1 MHDLLA
7 KGISQVRDLLSG
19 GLPGGHRDE
28 RPSRTE
34 VYAGAW
40 PLPEEK
46 SPVGERPAVRL
57 VYDQK
62 RDSMPVLET
71 DFGRWATTPAMR
83 QMLERYPEG
92 KLPIEEAR
100 EVLKGVSPERL
111 NAVPRT
117 DDAIRHLA
125 FVALRRVE
133 DQLVEQMVQVSP
145 ADKAELI
152 RCEATSL
159 LIMEDAVGALLR
171 SRRASGPSES

>member
-28 RPSRTE
+28 RPSVTE

-40 PLPEEK
+40 PLPGEQG
-46 SPVGERPAVRL
+46 PAGERPAVRL
-57 VYDQK
+57 VYDEK

-92 KLPIEEAR
+92 KMPLEEAR
-100 EVLKGVSPERL
+100 EVLKDVAPERL
-111 NAVPRT
+111 NARPRT
-117 DDAIRHLA
+117 DDEIRHLA

-133 DQLVEQMVQVSP
+133 DQLVDQMVQVSP
-145 ADKAELI
+145 EDRAELI

-159 LIMEDAVGALLR
+159 LIMGDAAAARPGYAT
-171 SRRASGPSES
+171 

>member
-28 RPSRTE
+28 RPSVTE

-40 PLPEEK
+40 PLPGEQ
-46 SPVGERPAVRL
+46 SPAGERPAVRL

-92 KLPIEEAR
+92 KLPVEEAR

-111 NAVPRT
+111 DAVPRT
-117 DDAIRHLA
+117 NDEIQHLA
-125 FVALRRVE
+125 FVAIRRVA
-133 DQLVEQMVQVSP
+133 DQLIEQGVQVSP
-145 ADKAELI
+145 EDMAELI

-159 LIMEDAVGALLR
+159 LIMGDAAGARLGSKR
-171 SRRASGPSES
+171 

>member
-34 VYAGAW
+34 IYAGAW
-40 PLPEEK
+40 PLPEEQ
-46 SPVGERPAVRL
+46 SPAGERPAVRL

-71 DFGRWATTPAMR
+71 DFGRWETTPAMR
-83 QMLERYPEG
+83 QMLQKYPEG
-92 KLPIEEAR
+92 KMPLDEAR
-100 EVLKGVSPERL
+100 QVLKDVSPERL
-111 NAVPRT
+111 NAMPRT
-117 DDAIRHLA
+117 DDEIRHLA

-133 DQLVEQMVQVSP
+133 DQLVERGVQVSP
-145 ADKAELI
+145 EDKAELI

-159 LIMEDAVGALLR
+159 LIMGDAVDARPGHAT
-171 SRRASGPSES
+171 